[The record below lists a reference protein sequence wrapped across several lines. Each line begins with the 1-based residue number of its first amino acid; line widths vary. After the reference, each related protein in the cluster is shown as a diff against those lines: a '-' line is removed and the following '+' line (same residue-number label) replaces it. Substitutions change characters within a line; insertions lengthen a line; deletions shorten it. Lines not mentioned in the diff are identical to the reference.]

1 MAKITYIGNGNSK
14 KVSKIYL
21 GSGNIS
27 HKIKKGYIGDASGKA
42 RLFYTSGYQWQRYSI
57 NYIEQFST
65 DDNENSAPFRT
76 YLSNETDVY
85 VMYATSI
92 KFITSGTPSYAPPDS
107 KIDIVNPTS
116 HRIYGNPDTTL
127 SLRTYQSPTGVYY
140 IVYSGR
146 WMGFELGYLKGVY
159 KLGPDSSQFD
169 IWAKNGDPG
178 LVVYGGTASAY
189 GGVVLHKVYAA
200 PTQGSYIGI
209 VESDN
214 PAAYP
219 NNGVSGDYWYVRI
232 S

>member
-1 MAKITYIGNGNSK
+1 MAKAVYLGDNTSRKVKKIYEGNGTAQ
-14 KVSKIYL
+14 
-21 GSGNIS
+21 
-27 HKIKKGYIGDASGKA
+27 KIKKGYIGDSSGKA

-169 IWAKNGDPG
+169 IWAENADPG
-178 LVVYGGTASAY
+178 LVVRGATASAY

-214 PAAYP
+214 PSAYP
-219 NNGVSGDYWYVRI
+219 DNGVSGNYWYVRI